1 LELEGEII
9 GGRIETIRQSAGSSK
24 FSDYFTIYVAVDTL
38 NGARYLAYEPR
49 DSDRG
54 VVANYIRFGIGEDAK
69 DGTWK
74 SIIRNLSEDIQKFE
88 PDNRLLAINSL
99 MVRGDGRIDDIK
111 SQ

>member
-1 LELEGEII
+1 M
-9 GGRIETIRQSAGSSK
+9 
-24 FSDYFTIYVAVDTL
+24 DTL

-74 SIIRNLSEDIQKFE
+74 SIIRNLSEGYPE
-88 PDNRLLAINSL
+88 
-99 MVRGDGRIDDIK
+99 V
-111 SQ
+111 